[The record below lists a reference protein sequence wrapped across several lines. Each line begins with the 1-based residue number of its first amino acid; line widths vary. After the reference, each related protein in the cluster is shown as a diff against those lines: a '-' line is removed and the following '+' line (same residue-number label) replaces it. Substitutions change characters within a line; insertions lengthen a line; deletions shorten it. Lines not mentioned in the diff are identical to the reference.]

1 MKKIYLLF
9 LLVYTITP
17 FAAVA
22 ANYTISGYISEK
34 ESGESLIGATVL
46 DLISAKGAVTNVHG
60 FYSLTVPE
68 GDVEI
73 EFSYVS
79 YESQICKFTLTK
91 DTVLDIK
98 ISSIKSLSEVVVVGN
113 RNEFGVMG
121 SQMSAVEVPIA
132 QIKNIPALAGEVDV
146 IKALQLMP
154 GVQSGSEGGT
164 GLYIRGGGADQNLI
178 QLDGVQLYNV
188 NHLFG
193 FFSVFNADAVKNVT
207 MYKGN
212 FPARFGGR
220 LSGVVDVRQ
229 NEGNDQGYHG
239 SVSVGLL
246 SSKFNFEGP
255 IIKEKTTFNISAR
268 RTYFD
273 VLSQPI
279 LKIMSS
285 SSTTA
290 GYYFYDVNAKVTHKF
305 SNKDKISA
313 SFYMGDDEIY
323 AKQGGAYSMGGV
335 DYDESMKFSWNWGN
349 LLSSVNWA
357 HQFSKTLYSNL
368 TASYTRYR
376 YNVGLD
382 SESSTYWSDTNEQQT
397 EGSYIDY
404 TSNIQ
409 DISLNYDFDY
419 TPNPNH
425 VIKFGANYIYH
436 IFCPEVGSIS
446 MSSAGDAEEPFE
458 YTVGGNDITTHEA
471 ALYIEDNWSIK
482 KIVKLNLGL
491 RGSLYSVGSTIYPS
505 LEPRLGLR
513 TLITKDLSFKASYSY
528 MTQYVNLLSSSN
540 LTLPTDLWV
549 PVTENIKPMLSHQV
563 AAGFFYNLMGILDL
577 SVEGYYK
584 HMTNIL
590 EYKDGSSFFGS
601 SEGWEDKVCMGD
613 GWSYGVEFLVQKNVG
628 KFTGWIGYTWSKSER
643 LFNREGMVLNNGEP
657 FYAKYDRRHDLSVV
671 AQYKLNEKVDFAAT
685 FVYGTG
691 SRASLATQE
700 FVDEN
705 GIIYEY
711 VPERNNFLLPDYIR
725 ADVGV
730 NFHRTFKKHPN
741 LKSTWN
747 ISVYNVTNRQNAY
760 LVYSSGDTL
769 YQLSIFP
776 IIPSVSYTF
785 KF

>member
-1 MKKIYLLF
+1 MKKLYLL
-9 LLVYTITP
+9 LLLFMTFHIATI
-17 FAAVA
+17 A
-22 ANYTISGYISEK
+22 ANYTISGYVSEK

-46 DLISAKGAVTNVHG
+46 DLISTRGAVTNVHG
-60 FYSLTVPE
+60 FYSLTIPE
-68 GDVEI
+68 GEVEI

-79 YESQICKFTLTK
+79 FEPQKYKFILSK

-98 ISSIKSLSEVVVVGN
+98 ISSISNLDEVVVVGN

-121 SQMSAVEVPIA
+121 SQMSAVEVPVA
-132 QIKNIPALAGEVDV
+132 QIKNIPALAGEVDI

-164 GLYIRGGGADQNLI
+164 GLYIRGGGPDQNLI

-229 NEGNDQGYHG
+229 NEGNAQGYHG
-239 SVSVGLL
+239 SATIGLL
-246 SSKFNFEGP
+246 SSKFNVEGP
-255 IIKEKTTFNISAR
+255 IIKDKTTFNVSAR

-279 LKIMSS
+279 ILALNDGG
-285 SSTTA
+285 TTA
-290 GYYFYDVNAKVTHKF
+290 GYYFYDLNAKVTHKF
-305 SNKDKISA
+305 SNKDKLSA

-323 AKQGGAYSMGGV
+323 AKYKENYFANSV
-335 DYDESMKFSWNWGN
+335 DYSDKMKFGWAWGN

-357 HQFSKTLYSNL
+357 HQYSKSIFSNL
-368 TASYTRYR
+368 TASFTRYR
-376 YNVGLD
+376 YNVKLE
-382 SESSTYWSDTNEQQT
+382 SETSEHMSVTGEDYT
-397 EGSYIDY
+397 ENATIDY
-404 TSNIQ
+404 SSKIQ

-425 VIKFGANYIYH
+425 AIKFGANYIYH
-436 IFCPEVGSIS
+436 TFCPEVGSIS
-446 MSSAGDAEEPFE
+446 FSDAEEMDVPME
-458 YTVGGNDITTHEA
+458 YTVGGNNIYTHEA
-471 ALYIEDNWSIK
+471 ALYFEDNWSIYRV
-482 KIVKLNLGL
+482 VKLNLGL
-491 RGSLYSVGSTIYPS
+491 RGSLYSIGKTIYPS
-505 LEPRLGLR
+505 LEPRFGLR

-528 MTQYVNLLSSSN
+528 MSQYINLLSSSN

-549 PVTENIKPMLSHQV
+549 PVTETIKPMLSHQA
-563 AAGFFYNLMGILDL
+563 AAGFFYNLLGIVDL

-590 EYKDGSSFFGS
+590 EYKDGASFFGS

-613 GWSYGVEFLVQKNVG
+613 GWSYGVEFLVQKNIG
-628 KFTGWIGYTWSKSER
+628 KFTGWVGYTWSKSER
-643 LFNREGMVLNNGEP
+643 LFNREGMELNGGKP
-657 FYAKYDRRHDLSVV
+657 FFAKYDRRHDLSVV
-671 AQYKLNEKVDFAAT
+671 AQYKLNEKFDFAAT
-685 FVYGTG
+685 FIYGTG
-691 SRASLATQE
+691 TRASLATQE
-700 FVDEN
+700 FVNEDGN
-705 GIIYEY
+705 VYEY
-711 VPERNNFLLPDYIR
+711 LPDRNNFTLPDYMRI
-725 ADVGV
+725 DFGV
-730 NFHRTFKKHPN
+730 NFHRVFKKHPN

-747 ISVYNVTNRQNAY
+747 ISVYNLTNRKNPY
-760 LVYSSGDTL
+760 LVYDGYDGL
-769 YQLSIFP
+769 YQISIFP